1 MTSGNGNVKHIS
13 NHWYLVSSHGS
24 VLFFIAVHPD
34 CTIRD
39 IADEMALT
47 QRTVWG
53 LIGDLRR
60 ADMLNV
66 RREGRRH
73 HYTVNLNA
81 TFKHP
86 TLTGLPLRTIM
97 GELVQKHAR
106 TADARFA

>member
-1 MTSGNGNVKHIS
+1 
-13 NHWYLVSSHGS
+13 
-24 VLFFIAVHPD
+24 
-34 CTIRD
+34 
-39 IADEMALT
+39 MALT

-60 ADMLNV
+60 AEMLDV

-73 HYTVNLNA
+73 HYTVNLGA

-86 TLTGLPLRTIM
+86 TLKGLPLKTIM

-106 TADARFA
+106 PRDASFA